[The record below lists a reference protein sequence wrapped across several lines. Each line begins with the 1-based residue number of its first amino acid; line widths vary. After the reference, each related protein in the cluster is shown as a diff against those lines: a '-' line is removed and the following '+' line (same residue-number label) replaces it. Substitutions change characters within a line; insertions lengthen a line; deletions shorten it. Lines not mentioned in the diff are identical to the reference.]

1 MRVKYNRVSTSQ
13 QSGDRYEMDT
23 DKYDLT
29 LFEKVSGT
37 IPFFEREKGKELKKL
52 VEEGKVKELVVEEF
66 SRLGRNTGDVI
77 NVLQWL
83 DDNEVNVYVKNI
95 GLHSRPNE
103 QKNPIWKMISSVMS
117 SLYELELQNIKER
130 TRVGQLVY
138 IQKGGVMG
146 RKKGTSENDQKFMDK
161 PKNKMILEHL
171 KKDKFTIREISKLCD
186 VSFNTI
192 IKVKKVLQKFNI
204 K

>member
-1 MRVKYNRVSTSQ
+1 MRVKYNRVSTTQ

-29 LFEKVSGT
+29 LFDKVSGT
-37 IPFFEREKGKELKKL
+37 IPFFERENGKKVKKL
-52 VEEGKVKELVVEEF
+52 VEEGKVKELVVEEI
-66 SRLGRNTGDVI
+66 SRVGRNTGDTI

-83 DDNEVNVYVKNI
+83 DDKEVNVYVRNL
-95 GLHSRPNE
+95 GLHSRPNG
-103 QKNPIWKMISSVMS
+103 QKNPIWNMISSVMS
-117 SLYELELQNIKER
+117 SLYQMELDNIKQR
-130 TRVGQLVY
+130 TRTGQLVY

-146 RKKGTSENDQKFMDK
+146 RKKGTTENDQKFMDK

-171 KKDKFTIREISKLCD
+171 KKDKFTIREISKLLD

-192 IKVKKVLQKFNI
+192 IKVKKVSQKMGL
-204 K
+204 

>member
-95 GLHSRPNE
+95 GLHSRPNG

-146 RKKGTSENDQKFMDK
+146 RKKGTGENDQKFMDK

-192 IKVKKVLQKFNI
+192 IKVKKVSQKLNML
-204 K
+204 

>member
-52 VEEGKVKELVVEEF
+52 VEEGKVKELVVEEI
-66 SRLGRNTGDVI
+66 SRVGRCMGETI

-83 DDNEVNVYVKNI
+83 DDNEVNVYVRNL
-95 GLHSRPNE
+95 GLHSRPNG
-103 QKNPIWKMISSVMS
+103 QKNPIWNMISSVMS
-117 SLYELELQNIKER
+117 SLYEMELENIRFR

-146 RKKGTSENDQKFMDK
+146 RKKGTNENDITFINK
-161 PKNKMILEHL
+161 PKNKMILDHL
-171 KKDKFTIREISKLCD
+171 KKEKYTIREISKLCE
-186 VSFNTI
+186 VSLNTI
-192 IKVKKVLQKFNI
+192 IKVKKTSQKLNLI
-204 K
+204 

>member
-1 MRVKYNRVSTSQ
+1 MRVKLNRVSTSQ
-13 QSGDRYEMDT
+13 QTGDRFEMDT
-23 DKYDLT
+23 EKYDLT
-29 LFEKVSGT
+29 LFERVSGT
-37 IPFFEREKGKELKKL
+37 IPFFERENGKELKKL
-52 VEEGKVKELVVEEF
+52 VDEGKVKELVVEEI
-66 SRLGRNTGDVI
+66 SRISRSVKDTI

-83 DDNEVNVYVKNI
+83 DDNEVNVYVRNL
-95 GLHSRPNE
+95 GLHSRPNG
-103 QKNPIWKMISSVMS
+103 QKNPIWNMISSVMS
-117 SLYELELQNIKER
+117 SLYEMELENIRFR

-146 RKKGTSENDQKFMDK
+146 RKKGTTENDQKFLDK

-192 IKVKKVLQKFNI
+192 IKVKKVSQKLNM
-204 K
+204 

>member
-1 MRVKYNRVSTSQ
+1 MRIKYNRVSSLG
-13 QSGDRYEMDT
+13 QSFDRYEMDT
-23 DKYDLT
+23 EKYDLT
-29 LFEKVSGT
+29 ICEKVSGT
-37 IPFFEREKGKELKKL
+37 IPFFEREKGIELKKM
-52 VEEGKVKELVVEEF
+52 VEEGKVKELVVEEI
-66 SRLGRNTGDVI
+66 SRVGRNMGDTI

-83 DDNEVNVYVKNI
+83 DDKEVNVYVRNL
-95 GLHSRPNE
+95 GLHSRPNG

-117 SLYELELQNIKER
+117 SLYDMELENIKER

-146 RKKGTSENDQKFMDK
+146 RKKGTTENDQKFMDK

-192 IKVKKVLQKFNI
+192 IKVKKVSQKLNML
-204 K
+204 

>member
-29 LFEKVSGT
+29 LFDKVSGT
-37 IPFFEREKGKELKKL
+37 FPFFEREKGKELKKL
-52 VEEGKVKELVVEEF
+52 VEEGKVKELVVEEI
-66 SRLGRNTGDVI
+66 SRIGRNTGDTI

-83 DDNEVNVYVKNI
+83 DDKEVNVYVRNL
-95 GLHSRPNE
+95 GLHSRPNGH
-103 QKNPIWKMISSVMS
+103 KNPIWNMISSVMS
-117 SLYELELQNIKER
+117 SLYQMELENIKQR

-146 RKKGTSENDQKFMDK
+146 RKKGTNENDETFINK
-161 PKNKMILEHL
+161 PKNKKILEHL
-171 KKDKFTIREISKLCD
+171 KKEKYTIREISKLCE
-186 VSFNTI
+186 VSLNTI
-192 IKVKKVLQKFNI
+192 IKVKKTSQKLSLI
-204 K
+204 

>member
-29 LFEKVSGT
+29 LFDKVSGT

-52 VEEGKVKELVVEEF
+52 VEEGKVKELIVEEI
-66 SRLGRNTGDVI
+66 SRVGRNTGDTI
-77 NVLQWL
+77 NVFQWL
-83 DDNEVNVYVKNI
+83 DDKEVNVFVRNL
-95 GLHSRPNE
+95 GLHSRPNG
-103 QKNPIWKMISSVMS
+103 QKNPIWNMISSVMS
-117 SLYELELQNIKER
+117 SLYQMELENITQR

-146 RKKGTSENDQKFMDK
+146 RKKGTNENDETFINK
-161 PKNKMILEHL
+161 PKNKKILELL
-171 KKDKFTIREISKLCD
+171 KKEKYTIREISKLCE

-192 IKVKKVLQKFNI
+192 IKVKKTSQKLSLI
-204 K
+204 

>member
-95 GLHSRPNE
+95 GLHSRPNG

-146 RKKGTSENDQKFMDK
+146 RKKGTTENDQKFMDK

-171 KKDKFTIREISKLCD
+171 KKDKFTIREISKLSD

-192 IKVKKVLQKFNI
+192 IKVKKVSQKLNML
-204 K
+204 